1 MKGSRDQRKTA
12 CFIENDK
19 LMNTSS
25 EILDMWASHF
35 SALGKPTIDPCF
47 NEEFRQHI
55 ELSVKQTLDDC
66 LYTLTC
72 SEGLF
77 TYDIVKE
84 VCLGLKNGVAGGP
97 EMTTYEHI
105 KFGGPVLWDI
115 LSTLFAR
122 MFSSVKVPS

>member
-1 MKGSRDQRKTA
+1 MCKTLCKASEVDEKLFWQMLKGSRAQRKTT
-12 CFIENDK
+12 CFLENDK
-19 LMNTSS
+19 LINTNP
-25 EILDMWASHF
+25 ETLDMWASHF
-35 SALGKPTIDPCF
+35 SALGKSTIHPCF

-66 LYTLTC
+66 LRTLTC

-97 EMTTYEHI
+97 DMTTYEHI
-105 KFGGPVLWDI
+105 KF
-115 LSTLFAR
+115 
-122 MFSSVKVPS
+122 